1 MGLVSR
7 KVMNMPLYAGLSFTV
22 FTLLL
27 FCFGPYNYPNFCG
40 FWLYLF
46 LVITYI
52 FLYSGFKD
60 GLKYKVPIYT
70 DRRPFP
76 IRKFVNGLFVISLL
90 ISIPRFYIYSGMPDL
105 TPSFILSR
113 ALLFFSD
120 AQLLYTEKIDNSLS
134 VTGFWRA
141 INWLIVLV
149 GPLRWAYTPLA
160 ILYWKKLPFLQKC
173 GTCFIWLLF
182 ALEYLI
188 TGTNF
193 GLFDLLISI
202 FIAFIASRA
211 RINHNLQVRK
221 VKHPIRYFLLFGIL
235 IFILLW
241 IFDSS
246 MSSRM
251 GESFYSGG
259 DVGYKSFELDQN
271 SLLYKITPTA
281 LQPLLAYLTN
291 YVARPYS
298 ALSLAMTLPF
308 ESTFG
313 VGYSWFLLDNVPFSE
328 YLWSRTFPVR
338 MEELY
343 GYSHTINW
351 HTAYT
356 WFANDISFF
365 LVPFLFYFLFRIFG
379 KAWKEYL
386 VTGNI
391 AAFLLFMIYVKMMF
405 FLSANNQVFQGTSTM
420 MAFWI
425 LLFTRRYFRSYNWD
439 ITKW

>member
-7 KVMNMPLYAGLSFTV
+7 KVMNMPLNAGLSFTI

-27 FCFGPYNYPNFCG
+27 YCFGPYNYPNFCG

-46 LVITYI
+46 LGTTYV
-52 FLYSGFKD
+52 FLYFGFKD
-60 GLKYKVPIYT
+60 GLKYKVPIHT
-70 DRRPFP
+70 DCRPFP
-76 IRKFVNGLFVISLL
+76 ILKFLNFLFIISLL
-90 ISIPRFYIYSGMPDL
+90 VSIPRFYIYSGMPDL
-105 TPSFILSR
+105 SPSFIISR

-120 AQLLYTEKIDNSLS
+120 AQELYTEKIDNSIS
-134 VTGFWRA
+134 VTGFWRV
-141 INWLIVLV
+141 INWIIVLV
-149 GPLRWAYTPLA
+149 SPLRWAYTPLA
-160 ILYWKKLPFLQKC
+160 VIFWKKLSLFQKC
-173 GTCFIWLLF
+173 GTCFIWFLF

-202 FIAFIASRA
+202 FVAYIAGRA
-211 RINHNLQVRK
+211 RVNQALETRK
-221 VKHPIRYFLLFGIL
+221 VKHPIRYLLLFGIL

-241 IFDSS
+241 IFDTS
-246 MSSRM
+246 MTSRM
-251 GESFYSGG
+251 GESFYLGG
-259 DVGYKSFELDQN
+259 DVGNKSFELDQN
-271 SLLYKITPTA
+271 RFLYKITPPA

-308 ESTFG
+308 EPTFG
-313 VGYSWFLLDNVPFSE
+313 VGYSWFFLDNAPFSE
-328 YLWSRTFPVR
+328 FLWSRTFPVR
-338 MEELY
+338 IEELY

-379 KAWKEYL
+379 QAWKEYL
-386 VTGNI
+386 LTGNI

-405 FLSANNQVFQGTSTM
+405 FLSANNQVFQGSSTTI
-420 MAFWI
+420 AFWF
-425 LLFTRRYFRSYNWD
+425 LFLTRRHFRSYNWT
-439 ITKW
+439 II